1 MLISQQ
7 IKKSEFYK
15 LTDSLQQ
22 NERTGNLK
30 KEKMERMHEQD
41 FEYVTWKHQANP
53 HLKSSL

>member
-30 KEKMERMHEQD
+30 KGENGED
-41 FEYVTWKHQANP
+41 A
-53 HLKSSL
+53 